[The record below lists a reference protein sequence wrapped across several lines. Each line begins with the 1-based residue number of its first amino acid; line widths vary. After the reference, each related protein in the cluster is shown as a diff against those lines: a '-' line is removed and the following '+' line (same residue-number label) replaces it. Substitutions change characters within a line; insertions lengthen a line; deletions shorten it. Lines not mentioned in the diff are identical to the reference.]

1 LKKKIIIVKKRNE
14 GERLDAFLKA
24 ELGEAVSRAGIKRLI
39 DQGQILLNDKP
50 AKAHRKIKDSDAIIC
65 LTLSDPKEE
74 EEKKIFS
81 PQPQDIPLNIVYE
94 DKNLIIV
101 DKPAGMVVHPAC
113 GNMDGTLVN
122 ALLHH
127 VKGEP
132 RPEEELSRAGL
143 VHRIDKEVSGILV
156 IAKDTE
162 SLRFLAKQFEKRTI
176 DRRYQA
182 LVKGVIRN
190 DFGLIDLPI
199 GRSRTDRKK
208 MQVRRDNA
216 REARTKYK
224 VLKRYKDITHLEIKL
239 MTGRTH
245 QIRVHLSYLG
255 HPILGDTK
263 YGGGSELI
271 KGRIAL
277 HAASLS
283 FTHPVTGEK
292 MTFKSNLPE
301 EMRNIM

>member
-50 AKAHRKIKDSDAIIC
+50 AKAHRKIKDSDVIIC

-81 PQPQDIPLNIVYE
+81 PEPQDIPLNIVYE

-122 ALLHH
+122 AILHH
-127 VKGEP
+127 VKKEDLT
-132 RPEEELSRAGL
+132 EEELSRAGL

-182 LVKGVIRN
+182 LVKGVIKN

-292 MTFKSNLPE
+292 MTFKSSLPE

>member
-1 LKKKIIIVKKRNE
+1 MKKKIIIVKKRNE

-50 AKAHRKIKDSDAIIC
+50 AKAHRKIKDSDVIIC

-81 PQPQDIPLNIVYE
+81 PEPQDIPLNIVYE

-122 ALLHH
+122 AILHH
-127 VKGEP
+127 VKKEDLT
-132 RPEEELSRAGL
+132 EEELSRAGL

-182 LVKGVIRN
+182 LVKGVIKN

-292 MTFKSNLPE
+292 MTFKSSLPE